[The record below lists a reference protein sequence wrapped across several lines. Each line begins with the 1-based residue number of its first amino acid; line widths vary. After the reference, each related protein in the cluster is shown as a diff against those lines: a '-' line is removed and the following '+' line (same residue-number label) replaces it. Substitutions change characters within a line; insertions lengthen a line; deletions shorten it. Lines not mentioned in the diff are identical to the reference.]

1 MLEDMQ
7 ITNGT
12 LALRARGGSPRD
24 LSVGVVGERAPVPCA
39 PAAPGNR
46 DLRRPPPRQA
56 EPRGPHSESSA
67 LKLVPTRAM
76 VWTGSARP
84 SIAVT
89 TNMAK
94 NHCQEVDLRESLW
107 YRVSRPRRAWGG
119 KSTVSSSEVIDVQVR
134 QGILWVGSEAYP
146 LRNIARVQ
154 PAKLVP
160 NRGAALRSYLKA
172 VVFCVF
178 LIVAAAV
185 AARVASQASSAQT
198 YNALHGVA
206 DGAFALAAV
215 LAVISTIWLITRLS
229 RRTAYALIIETAGT
243 PRTALV
249 TYDEDRVF
257 YLVRRITDAISN
269 PKDQWPA
276 PVPVQ
281 VINNKN
287 IYNVDARGSQGAQ
300 IGGHGNISQGNRY

>member
-1 MLEDMQ
+1 M
-7 ITNGT
+7 
-12 LALRARGGSPRD
+12 
-24 LSVGVVGERAPVPCA
+24 
-39 PAAPGNR
+39 
-46 DLRRPPPRQA
+46 
-56 EPRGPHSESSA
+56 
-67 LKLVPTRAM
+67 
-76 VWTGSARP
+76 
-84 SIAVT
+84 
-89 TNMAK
+89 
-94 NHCQEVDLRESLW
+94 
-107 YRVSRPRRAWGG
+107 
-119 KSTVSSSEVIDVQVR
+119 SSSEVIDVQVR

-229 RRTAYALIIETAGT
+229 RRTAYALVIETAGT

-287 IYNVDARGSQGAQ
+287 IYNVHARGSQGAQ